1 MPDKSHDADI
11 MRHRTPPGLKRT
23 GVIVLIIAG
32 VIVVGGIGLRL
43 YNDRTTAQW
52 TQDQTVLSVEVL
64 KLKGPKSGG
73 DLTMAGDVQAFASA
87 PIYAQVAGTIQKW
100 YFDIGAS
107 VKAGALLAQIDPRS
121 YQAALA
127 QAKAQLARDS
137 ATLANARVD
146 LSRYEALAAQNA
158 ISAQVLAAQKTTV
171 AADTAVVAADTATVQ
186 TATINLGY
194 TRIVAPFDGVVTSRA
209 VDVGTLVVVGNAS
222 ATPLFTVADRTKLR
236 VYVHVPQIYSS
247 ILTPDLKA
255 TFTVPEYPKREFTAT
270 LAAAA
275 GAVSS
280 QNGTQLVQFA
290 IDNKDGALKPGAYAE
305 VHLKLPRTKGAV
317 RLPATA
323 LLFRDDG
330 MMVATVDSTNHAR
343 LKLIHIGTDMGN
355 AVDADA
361 GVSADDRVIDNPPD
375 SIRDGDPVR
384 IMDTAS

>member
-23 GVIVLIIAG
+23 GVIALIVAG

-43 YNDRTTAQW
+43 YNDRSTAQW
-52 TQDQTVLSVEVL
+52 TQDQTVLSVAVL
-64 KLKGPKSGG
+64 KLKGAKSGG

-100 YFDIGAS
+100 YFDIGAP

-121 YQAALA
+121 FQAALS
-127 QAKAQLARDS
+127 QAKAQQARDS

-146 LSRYEALAAQNA
+146 LGRYEALAAQNA
-158 ISAQVLAAQKTTV
+158 ISAQVLAAQRTTV
-171 AADTAVVAADTATVQ
+171 AADAAVVAADSAAVQ
-186 TATINLGY
+186 NAAINLGY

-209 VDVGTLVVVGNAS
+209 VDIGTLVVVGTSS

-236 VYVHVPQIYSS
+236 VYVHVPQIYSAV
-247 ILTPDLKA
+247 LTPNLKA
-255 TFTVPEYPKREFTAT
+255 SFTVPEYPGREFTAT

-275 GAVSS
+275 GAVASA
-280 QNGTQLVQFA
+280 NGTQLAQFV
-290 IDNKDGALKPGAYAE
+290 IDNKDGALKPGSYAE
-305 VHLKLPRTKGAV
+305 VHLKLPRTKGSV

-323 LLFRDDG
+323 LLFRDEG

-343 LKLIHIGTDMGN
+343 LKTIHIATDMGN
-355 AVDADA
+355 AVDADG

-384 IMDTAS
+384 IMDAAP